1 VNPAAG
7 PELRDIH
14 LPATPDWW
22 PPAPG
27 WWLLALALLV
37 ALAFGVRACW
47 RFERRRRWRARVRAE
62 LERIADAHARSADA
76 QQLSIAL
83 SNLLRRA
90 SRLLAPHAAALHGE
104 AWLDFLDTGLPKGE
118 ADAAPFRRGAG
129 RALLD
134 APYRRSDD
142 PHAAAVDAG
151 ALVALVRRW
160 LAHALRAEGAHA

>member
-1 VNPAAG
+1 MNPAAG

-14 LPATPDWW
+14 LPASPAWW

-37 ALAFGVRACW
+37 VLVFALRACW

-62 LERIADAHARSADA
+62 LERIATAHAREADA
-76 QQLSIAL
+76 QRLSIAL

-104 AWLDFLDTGLPKGE
+104 AWLDFLDARLPPSE
-118 ADAAPFRRGAG
+118 AKAAPFRHGPG

-134 APYRRSDD
+134 APYRRADD
-142 PHAAAVDAG
+142 PAATAVDG
-151 ALVALVRRW
+151 DALIALARRW
-160 LAHALRAEGAHA
+160 LAHALRAEAAHA